1 MKTLCLAL
9 AFALAGCA
17 SAPPAATSSTIALA
31 NLDGLIEQGAGDPAS
46 VDLLLLRAQL
56 LADDTV
62 FDRAIALTDAAVT
75 APELLRRARARAGV
89 HRFADA
95 LADVDAAGRAGA
107 PVDAQRASLWLA
119 TGRADE
125 ALPILQAQA
134 ASRPGFA
141 THTALARGLA
151 AVGRLEEA
159 DALYAKALAGLDT
172 TSPFPAA
179 SLWFARGMMWAEQ
192 GGDKRRGRRLY
203 AEALR
208 LVPEFVVANVHM
220 AELEA
225 EAGELPAAI
234 ARLQRVADRS
244 NDPEA
249 MALLGSLH
257 VKTGETQRGRDEIF
271 AARQRF
277 DALLARHPRAYADH
291 AAEFFLG
298 AGDDAERAFFWARL
312 TLTERG
318 TRRAHQLAIRAAEA
332 TGRHGEASLL
342 RQRMNQRIPNDKAA

>member
-1 MKTLCLAL
+1 MKKLVLLMAMV
-9 AFALAGCA
+9 LAGCA
-17 SAPPAATSSTIALA
+17 SAPSATTSSAIALA
-31 NLDGLIEQGAGDPAS
+31 NLDALIEQGAGDPAS

-62 FDRAIALTDAAVT
+62 FDRAITLTDAAST

-95 LADVDAAGRAGA
+95 LADLEAAEQAGA
-107 PVDAQRASLWLA
+107 KVDAQRASLWLA
-119 TGRADE
+119 MGRASE
-125 ALPILQAQA
+125 ALPMLQAEA
-134 ASRPGFA
+134 NRRPGFA
-141 THTALARGLA
+141 THAALARGLA
-151 AVGRLEEA
+151 AAGRLDEA
-159 DALYAKALAGLDT
+159 DGFYAQALAELDT

-192 GGDKRRGRRLY
+192 GGNAARGRRMY

-208 LVPEFVVANVHM
+208 LVPEFVVANIHM

-225 EAGELPAAI
+225 EAGEVAAAI
-234 ARLQRVADRS
+234 ARLQRVVDQATE
-244 NDPEA
+244 PEA
-249 MALLGSLH
+249 LALLGALH
-257 VKTGETQRGRDEIF
+257 VNAGETQRGRDEIG
-271 AARQRF
+271 AARRRF

-298 AGDDAERAFFWARL
+298 AGGDAERARFWARL
-312 TLTERG
+312 NLAERG

-332 TGRHGEASLL
+332 AGRPDEAMAL
-342 RQRMNQRIPNDKAA
+342 RARMHERFPNEKAA